1 MAYKSR
7 AAWED
12 AIARFKKRGM
22 SLQEI
27 RERVGFFEEGNKKL
41 TIHSRSNEKGYEII
55 DRNQRNRRDQKRSTA
70 LKPLRK
76 SEIQEFVDRNLL
88 PTEATE
94 LILKKEQAAKAK
106 QRRQRQSAAI
116 ESQIDHIQ
124 SQPTARKPELQ
135 ARFNA
140 VLPGD
145 VSANREVIPK
155 VENRAKSDK
164 PTSSQTLRQQG
175 RFTTRSGAISK
186 HFKAAVAA
194 GQIVD
199 YMRQLS
205 PLNQQSAAYG
215 GIESQSNE
223 YVQNMTGVSPMQLPL
238 AN

>member
-1 MAYKSR
+1 M
-7 AAWED
+7 
-12 AIARFKKRGM
+12 
-22 SLQEI
+22 
-27 RERVGFFEEGNKKL
+27 
-41 TIHSRSNEKGYEII
+41 
-55 DRNQRNRRDQKRSTA
+55 
-70 LKPLRK
+70 
-76 SEIQEFVDRNLL
+76 
-88 PTEATE
+88 
-94 LILKKEQAAKAK
+94 
-106 QRRQRQSAAI
+106 
-116 ESQIDHIQ
+116 
-124 SQPTARKPELQ
+124 
-135 ARFNA
+135 
-140 VLPGD
+140 PGD

-155 VENRAKSDK
+155 VENREKSDK
-164 PTSSQTLRQQG
+164 PISSQTLRQQG